1 MRPNTSIW
9 ILRLLFCQC
18 KPVKVKK
25 KSVLDEN
32 LGLVSQIH
40 GRSLCVKPTPHFWIL
55 KRSYKLLRCAE
66 SFIFPVKIKCPL
78 SKYSLVWLCY
88 TFSWSSPLS
97 LLFSH
102 LMHVI
107 WTILTSCALNF
118 NYIQLNPSF
127 WVHISFEAIKLSREF
142 CRHVDCK
149 FRSNHVFIIRL
160 CSQSTVLH

>member
-1 MRPNTSIW
+1 MKLLCFCFSSHCQYVTFESTCRKCNSQGDLLCLLNVNISTNQCISKQPTLMRPNTRIW

-78 SKYSLVWLCY
+78 SKYSLV
-88 TFSWSSPLS
+88 
-97 LLFSH
+97 
-102 LMHVI
+102 
-107 WTILTSCALNF
+107 
-118 NYIQLNPSF
+118 
-127 WVHISFEAIKLSREF
+127 
-142 CRHVDCK
+142 
-149 FRSNHVFIIRL
+149 
-160 CSQSTVLH
+160 